1 MQTAQLYKEVTQ
13 RIVDELER
21 GVIPWTKPWTTRPG
35 HHQGIMPQNAATGR
49 SYHGVNVPI
58 LWGAAAAGGYAT
70 HAWLTYK
77 QAAAMKGQVRRGEK
91 GTTVVLT
98 KRLTVKDKDTDEE
111 KTIFM
116 LRSFSVFNV
125 AQIDGLP
132 ELPPIEELPPE
143 ARYAAVDTFIA
154 ATKADI
160 RYGGDIACFV
170 PSLNVINIPP
180 RSSFKT
186 PENYYATLLHELS
199 HWSGHT
205 TRLDRDLT
213 GRFRTNSYAAEELV
227 AEMGAAFLCAQLG
240 IEGELRHAGYI
251 KSWLE
256 LLKGDSR
263 AIFTA
268 ASKAS
273 QAADYLLG
281 FSQPVEEEEQIAA

>member
-35 HHQGIMPQNAATGR
+35 QRQGIMPQNAATGR

-98 KRLTVKDKDTDEE
+98 KRLTVKDNDTDEE

-132 ELPPIEELPPE
+132 EPAPIEELPPE
-143 ARYAAVDTFIA
+143 ARYAAVDTFIT

-170 PSLNVINIPP
+170 PSLNVINMPP

-199 HWSGHT
+199 HWSGHK

-273 QAADYLLG
+273 QAADYLLA
-281 FSQPVEEEEQIAA
+281 FSQPVEDELQAA